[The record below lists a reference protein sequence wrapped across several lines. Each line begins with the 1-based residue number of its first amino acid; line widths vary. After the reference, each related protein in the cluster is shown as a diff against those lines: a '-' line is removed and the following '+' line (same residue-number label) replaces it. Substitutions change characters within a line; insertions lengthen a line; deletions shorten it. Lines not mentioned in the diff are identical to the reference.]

1 MKKLTFG
8 FLAVLLVLL
17 LGVVTIPFF
26 VDVDRFRPEIVELV
40 NSKINGQFNLG
51 KLKLTLWGEL
61 AVEADEAILTDSNKT
76 QILSVGK
83 FKLRA
88 PLRSLLSMKPE
99 IQVVMQKPQVQVKR
113 DQRGEW
119 NVLSLMKQEKAEKAE
134 KVVGAQVPE
143 TKSTDVP
150 KAAIEEKAPVKEVGP
165 SWAQQASVSISIEE
179 AALKVEDSKSH
190 SQYELER
197 LNLKTGALS
206 LNSLPTFKLSGI
218 LGASTEGQ
226 GEITGPFEIN
236 GESKDKAL
244 NLSANFD
251 KVSLVLGAFQKKS
264 GSPARLRMSIKKT
277 NDTYLAEGEL
287 EPVKV
292 EGDYL
297 KQEVE
302 VTAQWKATTDA
313 VEKAVLKLKAK
324 AFDCEVST
332 QVKSFENPKIMVNVL
347 SNEMN
352 LDELVD
358 WVKMKNASPPARKTI
373 DKGEAPVPV
382 MPQSTKAASAT
393 PATTAPSTPSAPAK
407 TASGEIVFNAK
418 VIKLY
423 QMQLE
428 PVRGKFLLRDQK
440 LAGTFDEIRLWGG
453 KIKGTTQV
461 DLTMK
466 APKYA
471 FQVQLEGLNLG
482 EAVASKMEFLKNTIT
497 GSLSGEMSGRGEGA
511 DANSAKKSLNANGKM
526 LVTGAKL
533 NTFDIHKMVAGGIKG
548 VYEKI
553 SEKIPA
559 LKGKELK
566 MGDVSSEFKKITATF
581 TIKEGE
587 FQSSDFFAEAV
598 PQKGVDIKGNTKVG
612 LLDYALKADWEVYD
626 TYNLLRVDPILI
638 ERGKTFRIPI
648 TVGGTLLSPEYSY
661 LQIPEAL
668 VQVALKN
675 LGAAAQEK
683 ATQEIKKQAEGQIKN
698 ILKGIFK

>member
-17 LGVVTIPFF
+17 LGIVTIPFF

-40 NSKINGQFNLG
+40 NSKINGQFDLG
-51 KLKLTLWGEL
+51 KLKLTLWGKL

-76 QILSVGK
+76 PILSVGK
-83 FKLRA
+83 FKLRV

-119 NVLSLMKQEKAEKAE
+119 NVLSLMKQEKAEE
-134 KVVGAQVPE
+134 VVGAHVPE

-150 KAAIEEKAPVKEVGP
+150 KAAIEAKAPVKEVGP

-218 LGASTEGQ
+218 LGASAEGQ
-226 GEITGPFEIN
+226 GELTGPFEIN
-236 GESKDKAL
+236 GESTDKTL

-264 GSPARLRMSIKKT
+264 GSPARLRISIKKT

-332 QVKSFENPKIMVNVL
+332 QVKSFENPKIMANVL
-347 SNEMN
+347 SNEMD

-358 WVKMKNASPPARKTI
+358 WVKMRN
-373 DKGEAPVPV
+373 APVPV
-382 MPQSTKAASAT
+382 AKRADVEKSESPSPVSKPTKNTNVAS
-393 PATTAPSTPSAPAK
+393 PSTPSPAAK
-407 TASGEIVFNAK
+407 AATGEITFNAK
-418 VIKLY
+418 VMKLY
-423 QMQLE
+423 KMQLE
-428 PVRGKFLLRDQK
+428 PVRGKFLLKDKK
-440 LAGTFDEIRLWGG
+440 LAGTFDEARLWGG
-453 KIKGTTQV
+453 KLKGTTQV
-461 DLTMK
+461 DLTSK
-466 APKYA
+466 VPQYA

-526 LVTGAKL
+526 FVAGAKL

-548 VYEKI
+548 VYEKV

-581 TIKEGE
+581 SIKDGE
-587 FQSSDFFAEAV
+587 FQSSDFFAEAI
-598 PQKGVDIKGNTKVG
+598 PQKGVDIKGNMKVG
-612 LLDYALKADWEVYD
+612 LLDFALKADWEIFD
-626 TYNLLRVDPILI
+626 TYNLLHVDPILI
-638 ERGKTFRIPI
+638 ERGKPFRIPI

-668 VQVALKN
+668 VQVAIKN
-675 LGAAAQEK
+675 LGSMAQEK